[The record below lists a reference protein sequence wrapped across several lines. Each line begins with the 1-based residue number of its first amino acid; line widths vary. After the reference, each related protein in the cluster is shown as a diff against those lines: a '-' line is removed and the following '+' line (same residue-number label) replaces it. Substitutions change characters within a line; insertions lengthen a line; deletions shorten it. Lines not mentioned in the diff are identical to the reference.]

1 MSTLDTKERQPSDLR
16 YVGVDEDWEVQWWA
30 VRFSVTPDE
39 LRAAVR
45 EHGSD
50 AQVIEARLKDAA
62 RKSFTN
68 MGES

>member
-1 MSTLDTKERQPSDLR
+1 MSMLDSKERQPRDMR
-16 YVGVDEDWEVQWWA
+16 YVGVDEEWEVQWWA

-39 LRAAVR
+39 LRATVR
-45 EHGSD
+45 EHGND
-50 AQVIEARLKDAA
+50 ARVIEERLKDAA